1 MVRQV
6 ARVISFLAVAATSRC
21 SGRGYLLET
30 LHAGLQ
36 QTHQSLAVASVSSE
50 ASASMRRRSAP
61 RLLVVLAA
69 ASLLPWTEQAR
80 VAKEASELRR
90 AAAERECAVMKWAM
104 KRAMALGHG
113 VEAASPATSGSGS
126 MSALEVMA

>member
-1 MVRQV
+1 
-6 ARVISFLAVAATSRC
+6 
-21 SGRGYLLET
+21 
-30 LHAGLQ
+30 
-36 QTHQSLAVASVSSE
+36 
-50 ASASMRRRSAP
+50 MRRRSAP

-69 ASLLPWTEQAR
+69 ASLLRRTEQAR

-113 VEAASPATSGSGS
+113 VAVASLATSDSGS